1 VQRRYQ
7 LIRRLAAGG
16 MGEVFVGRLGG
27 AGDFEKMVAVK
38 LLQPHLVDSPDLVAR
53 FYAEARLSARMQ
65 HPNIVEVFDVG
76 EADGR
81 PFLAMQFVDGVSLST
96 ALRRLHHLGKRMP
109 LPLVRLIAVSL
120 CEALSYAHSLTDAR
134 GARLQVVHRD
144 VTPSNI
150 MISKTGAV
158 LLTDFGIARV
168 QGGALTE
175 PGVVRGKVAYLAPE
189 QVLHNAPVDGRA
201 DQYSAALTLF
211 ELLCGSNPLRAG
223 SSDATLSMVIRGGG
237 AAHHQVAT

>member
-1 VQRRYQ
+1 
-7 LIRRLAAGG
+7 
-16 MGEVFVGRLGG
+16 
-27 AGDFEKMVAVK
+27 
-38 LLQPHLVDSPDLVAR
+38 
-53 FYAEARLSARMQ
+53 
-65 HPNIVEVFDVG
+65 
-76 EADGR
+76 
-81 PFLAMQFVDGVSLST
+81 
-96 ALRRLHHLGKRMP
+96 MP

-211 ELLCGSNPLRAG
+211 EFALRLEPSA
-223 SSDATLSMVIRGGG
+223 SRLVRRDAVDGHPWGG